1 MLFGTLATIRSLDAV
16 SLRFPTEKM
25 AYYVRLIDNPI
36 DKSHSTLFHAEI
48 LCRHDSTETQSYSPH
63 PTILLYIHRDSTSR
77 ALRMNDELLIYAQ
90 PKKAAGKTIF
100 SSYSYRDY
108 LYRNGVS
115 ASCYVDSLS
124 WRLEGHRNELTTRQK
139 AMVCRQGLMDYY
151 SRLGFRGDNLAILS
165 ALTLGYRATL
175 DIELQE
181 AYSVAGVSHALAISG
196 MHIGFLCALLLLLMR
211 IVPWRTTTVRVV
223 KSLFAIA
230 ILWGYVFLIGMPISA
245 IRAATMFSIYLM
257 IMEYGENEKPS
268 LNVLMLTAIT
278 MLILRPLWLFDTGF
292 QLSFVSVA
300 SILILHPILSGLWH
314 PKSRP
319 VHYLWQMLC
328 LTIAAQLG
336 TAPLTMLYF
345 YRLPTYFLAANPIV
359 VTLITVIVYGVMLM
373 MTLFAAP
380 FLQQYVATVINALLT
395 LLNGFVRSIGSL
407 PHSAIDGICIRP
419 HEVLLLYAILTAA
432 TMLLVKR
439 NARRVLTLLVL
450 IAIFFASRL
459 EFIVSNRPQDAI
471 LLYNRYGTPI
481 VHCTARSGESWAVVP
496 DSTTYLHP
504 QIFTYF
510 CSRRRLHIPKIVKQ
524 EYTDKQLTIS
534 QQIVSYKGHRIA
546 LITDNRWRNCATT
559 KPISVDCIYISNGFT
574 SSIAQPLRLFSTHH
588 VVLSSALPE
597 RRRRQLQ
604 EECRKRGTE
613 CSIIS
618 EEGCVPIM
626 L

>member
-1 MLFGTLATIRSLDAV
+1 MLFGALATIRSLDAV
-16 SLRFPTEKM
+16 NMKFPTKKM
-25 AYYVRLIDNPI
+25 AYHVRLIDNPI
-36 DKSHSTLFHAEI
+36 DKTHSTLFHAEI

-63 PTILLYIHRDSTSR
+63 PTILLYIHRDSTSK

-90 PKKAAGKTIF
+90 PEKTTGKTIF
-100 SSYSYRDY
+100 NNYSYRDY

-115 ASCYVDSLS
+115 ATCYVDSLG
-124 WRLEGHRNELTTRQK
+124 WRFEGHRDELTIRQK

-151 SRLGFRGDNLAILS
+151 SRLGFRGDNLAVLS

-175 DIELQE
+175 DMELQE

-211 IVPWRTTTVRVV
+211 IVPWRTTVVRVV

-230 ILWGYVFLIGMPISA
+230 TLWGYVFLIGMPISA
-245 IRAATMFSIYLM
+245 IRAATMFSIYLI
-257 IMEYGENEKPS
+257 IMEYEDSEKPS

-278 MLILRPLWLFDTGF
+278 MLILRPLWFFDTGF

-319 VHYLWQMLC
+319 MHYLWQMLC

-359 VTLITVIVYGVMLM
+359 VTLITAIVYGVMLM
-373 MTLFAAP
+373 LTLFAAP
-380 FLQQYVATVINALLT
+380 FLQQYVVTVINALLT
-395 LLNGFVRSIGSL
+395 FLNGFVRSIGSL

-432 TMLLVKR
+432 TMLLVRR
-439 NARRVLTLLVL
+439 NARRILTLLVL
-450 IAIFFASRL
+450 IAIFSASRL
-459 EFIVSNRPQDAI
+459 EFIVSNRPQDSI
-471 LLYNRYGTPI
+471 LLYSRYGTPI
-481 VHCTARSGESWAVVP
+481 IHCTARSGESWAVVP
-496 DSTTYLHP
+496 DSTTYLNP
-504 QIFTYF
+504 QLFAYF
-510 CSRRRLHIPKIVKQ
+510 CSRRRLHIPKIVKKG
-524 EYTDKQLTIS
+524 YTDKQLTLS

-546 LITDNRWRNCATT
+546 LLTDNRWRNCATT
-559 KPISVDCIYISNGFT
+559 KPISVDCIYICNGFT
-574 SSIAQPLRLFSTHH
+574 ASINQPLRLFSTHR
-588 VVLSSALPE
+588 VVVSSTLPE
-597 RRRRQLQ
+597 HRRRQLQ
-604 EECRKRGTE
+604 NECRKRGTE
-613 CSIIS
+613 CSTIS
-618 EEGCVPIM
+618 EEGCEPIM